1 MQTGSHRHTTI
12 CEVARSRVFLGGHLY
27 RQQALRWRSIWVSWE
42 WLCQVMN
49 RQKSCSQ
56 MRTLRGLQVHL
67 NPQNDPRMTP
77 FPFLFTSRSVTSYAD
92 GPRSKSTGRLLF
104 YLTKMDRTAYDA
116 EGNATVTLAIAE
128 ASLPGA
134 CLGYDA
140 EDPPCS
146 KITVVGQLLP
156 VPDSGVPEAK
166 VRRTPCG
173 TARCG
178 TVGEG
183 DCSRPCHVWC
193 LRDLR
198 SPKFV

>member
-1 MQTGSHRHTTI
+1 M
-12 CEVARSRVFLGGHLY
+12 
-27 RQQALRWRSIWVSWE
+27 
-42 WLCQVMN
+42 
-49 RQKSCSQ
+49 
-56 MRTLRGLQVHL
+56 
-67 NPQNDPRMTP
+67 
-77 FPFLFTSRSVTSYAD
+77 TSYAD

-156 VPDSGVPEAK
+156 VPDAGVLEAK
-166 VRRTPCG
+166 VRRGCCG
-173 TARCG
+173 TACCG
-178 TVGEG
+178 TGGKEEF
-183 DCSRPCHVWC
+183 SRSCHAWC
-193 LRDLR
+193 
-198 SPKFV
+198 

>member
-1 MQTGSHRHTTI
+1 M
-12 CEVARSRVFLGGHLY
+12 
-27 RQQALRWRSIWVSWE
+27 
-42 WLCQVMN
+42 
-49 RQKSCSQ
+49 
-56 MRTLRGLQVHL
+56 
-67 NPQNDPRMTP
+67 
-77 FPFLFTSRSVTSYAD
+77 TSYAD

-156 VPDSGVPEAK
+156 VPDAGVLEAK
-166 VRRTPCG
+166 VGRGCCG
-173 TARCG
+173 TGLCETG
-178 TVGEG
+178 GKEE
-183 DCSRPCHVWC
+183 CSRPCHVWC

-198 SPKFV
+198 SAKFVQALLFPRHPAMDKWPVGHAFHL